1 MLHIVRLFFLT
12 FGLCVAGFVWA
23 YGAHPEWA
31 GAVDRWLCDR
41 HVHDTQVM
49 WDRVQE
55 SGEQGEPAGRTLHSD
70 VKAHLRSLG
79 EVRFGERRFPLWRE
93 LVVWY
98 VAEARKWGELDVAI
112 TWQGRLMELA
122 PRDVHQGLIHIELL
136 MERGRP
142 KNLKKAREALA
153 SIRSGLPAWEPAQQL
168 DFRLALI
175 EQDWDLAL
183 QATQALRVAG
193 GQGLAQGWQFF
204 FQLEGEAKMQ
214 SSPRI
219 KGSSPFDS
227 PDCVVEFEFAS
238 AASMARLRVDPPAK
252 GEGSLDRLRFEGLG
266 VDGQRVELL
275 VLKAWDGDW
284 DGEHRRLRLSG
295 KSDPR
300 LSLQAPPFPLRAL
313 RVSFHPLGVLPEPLM
328 IAAQEHEPMRD
339 LLAARALLEANS
351 EGDQ

>member
-1 MLHIVRLFFLT
+1 MLHFVRLFFLT
-12 FGLCVAGFVWA
+12 LGLCVAGFVWA
-23 YGAHPEWA
+23 YSAHPDWVRA
-31 GAVDRWLCDR
+31 ADRWLCER
-41 HVHDTQVM
+41 HVHDTQVI

-55 SGEQGEPAGRTLHSD
+55 SEQQGGSNGGALHAE

-112 TWQGRLMELA
+112 VWQGHLMKLA
-122 PRDVHQGLIHIELL
+122 PRDVRQGLIHIELL
-136 MERGRP
+136 MEKGRP
-142 KNLKKAREALA
+142 KDLKKARESLA

-175 EQDWDLAL
+175 ERDWDLAL
-183 QATQALRVAG
+183 QAMRAMRAAG

-204 FQLEGEAKMQ
+204 FQPEGETKMQ
-214 SSPRI
+214 SSPRT
-219 KGSSPFDS
+219 KGETSFDS
-227 PDCVVEFEFAS
+227 ADCVVEFEFAR
-238 AASMARLRVDPPAK
+238 AATMERLRVDPPAR

-266 VDGQRVELL
+266 VDGQSVELS
-275 VLKAWDGDW
+275 VLKAWDADW
-284 DGEHRRLRLSG
+284 DGKHLRLRLSG

-300 LSLQAPPFPLRAL
+300 ISLKAPPFPLRAL
-313 RVSFHPLGVLPEPLM
+313 RVSFFSLGVLPEPMLK
-328 IAAQEHEPMRD
+328 AAQEHEPMRE
-339 LLAARALLEANS
+339 LLAARGLLEANS